1 MCKMKLAVTISP
13 IPISYFQGLS
23 DQMRLENS
31 LETWKDCTFINH
43 WFIIT
48 NLVILTA
55 EILTYIPG
63 RDRVDDQKGVK
74 TKTSEDQREMPE
86 LHWNLPHLW
95 EQKIQPHPHG
105 WEPGRLG
112 DRLGRLGD
120 QLSIFRLHAQ
130 GSLLSRDQSSSPQ
143 NRANGSVL
151 PFSTGSMWTQVKS
164 QICVANYNANINF
177 LVENRFIIKL
187 ERGQRQ
193 VKHSPSVVHSFVN
206 LIKSQVPRR
215 VPIIW

>member
-1 MCKMKLAVTISP
+1 MKLAVTISP

-95 EQKIQPHPHG
+95 EQKIQPHPRG

-130 GSLLSRDQSSSPQ
+130 GSLRSRDQSSSPQ

-164 QICVANYNANINF
+164 EICVANYTANINF

-193 VKHSPSVVHSFVN
+193 VKHSPSVIHSFVN

>member
-1 MCKMKLAVTISP
+1 MKLAVTISP

-95 EQKIQPHPHG
+95 EQKIQPHLRG

-164 QICVANYNANINF
+164 EICVANYTANINF

-193 VKHSPSVVHSFVN
+193 VKHSPSVIHSFVN